1 MNVVPVSAGAIQ
13 VPAPNNGT
21 TAEALPPVFDNRENI
36 LPNQTLI
43 TADAPVAAGN
53 GGEIIVIEKSGK
65 PDYIKMLR
73 VFWLCGTAVFSVWF
87 IFTNLSFYRR
97 IKRTRKPLDIRHPLP
112 GYSTEALRSPCVF
125 GFIRPAIYVT
135 PPVAEDE
142 TTLKHVLAHET
153 AHVKHGDNW
162 WPLLWNLALALH
174 WYNPL
179 VWIASALRRLDSE
192 IFADAGAVSAIG
204 ETGRLDYGETLIRLI
219 ISKTRPGDLI
229 SAATTMTGGK
239 RGIAERIKMIVNKP
253 RMAFCSLI
261 AFLLIAAFSVSC
273 TFTGAGANGAKKE
286 EPPSTMPDYIQEFS
300 EISEAFQKAE
310 EAYAWFTGYGA
321 IELDMSEKHFDNG
334 IVWYGIVTREGIS
347 TISELK
353 AYLSSQFDE
362 ATCEKLLSS
371 SIGEQGDIPLFM
383 ERDGTLYCAAGVVGL
398 LS

>member
-1 MNVVPVSAGAIQ
+1 
-13 VPAPNNGT
+13 
-21 TAEALPPVFDNRENI
+21 
-36 LPNQTLI
+36 
-43 TADAPVAAGN
+43 
-53 GGEIIVIEKSGK
+53 
-65 PDYIKMLR
+65 MLR
-73 VFWLCGTAVFSVWF
+73 
-87 IFTNLSFYRR
+87 
-97 IKRTRKPLDIRHPLP
+97 
-112 GYSTEALRSPCVF
+112 
-125 GFIRPAIYVT
+125 
-135 PPVAEDE
+135 PVAEDE

-286 EPPSTMPDYIQEFS
+286 EPRQPC
-300 EISEAFQKAE
+300 
-310 EAYAWFTGYGA
+310 
-321 IELDMSEKHFDNG
+321 
-334 IVWYGIVTREGIS
+334 R
-347 TISELK
+347 TIFRSFRK
-353 AYLSSQFDE
+353 YR
-362 ATCEKLLSS
+362 KLFKSRG
-371 SIGEQGDIPLFM
+371 SI
-383 ERDGTLYCAAGVVGL
+383 RVVYRL
-398 LS
+398 RCD